1 MNGSLLSGL
10 ISQAP
15 DLLLVLTAIFIILI
29 EGLIGKRSRR
39 WPGNI
44 ALFGT
49 FLSLVGAAYLAIPA
63 LSAERGWLVFSGMA
77 VNDGAASFAKCV
89 ILFTLLIGLMM
100 NYRGPRGKNPS
111 GDYYAL
117 VLLAAFGAL
126 VMSASGHLVTV
137 VLGLEILSI
146 PLYTLAAFD
155 PERRES
161 REAGLKYLILG
172 AFSSGFL
179 ALGCALFYAATG
191 SFSFYGSAPM
201 SGLSSLYTMGCA
213 LILAGLMF
221 KGGIL
226 PFFAWSPD
234 AYEGAPDF
242 AVGLMAALAKTGTF
256 IVLARLLPEI
266 LPGLAP
272 TWLFQGLL
280 MIAAGTMLAGNLLA
294 LAQTN
299 IKRLLA
305 YSSVAHAGYLFLGIM
320 ASRHE
325 STGGVLF
332 YLAVYAPV
340 LVASF
345 QIVSIFPGDRGG
357 HDISDYSGLGRKSP
371 VVAALFSVMLISL
384 AGLPPTAGFIAK
396 AVTFLGAAQGGLV
409 SLVLFAMLVSL
420 IGIYYY
426 LRIIVYMYMR
436 EPSEDSPNPAPDF
449 GKVGWLGRTGLWLA
463 ALVVII
469 LGLVPGPALN
479 LAIKAA
485 VQLQRIFP
493 MIPG

>member
-1 MNGSLLSGL
+1 MVFNG
-10 ISQAP
+10 
-15 DLLLVLTAIFIILI
+15 
-29 EGLIGKRSRR
+29 
-39 WPGNI
+39 
-44 ALFGT
+44 
-49 FLSLVGAAYLAIPA
+49 
-63 LSAERGWLVFSGMA
+63 MM
-77 VNDGAASFAKCV
+77 VNDGTGSFAKLV
-89 ILFTLLIGLMM
+89 IIFTLLIGLMM
-100 NYRGPRGKNPS
+100 NHRVARRRTSG

-126 VMSASGHLVTV
+126 VMSSSGHLVTV

-155 PERRES
+155 PERREA

-191 SFSFYGSAPM
+191 SFSFYGAIPM
-201 SGLSSLYTMGCA
+201 PGAVSLYAMGCA

-256 IVLARLLPEI
+256 ILLLRLLPEI
-266 LPGLAP
+266 LPGLAS
-272 TWLFQGLL
+272 TWLIPGLL

-305 YSSVAHAGYLFLGIM
+305 YSSIAHAGYMFLGLM
-320 ASRHE
+320 ASRTDA
-325 STGGVLF
+325 TGGVLF

-340 LVASF
+340 LAASF

-357 HDISDYSGLGRKSP
+357 HEISDYSGLGRKSP
-371 VVAALFSVMLISL
+371 LVAALFTVMLISL
-384 AGLPPTAGFIAK
+384 AGLPPTAGFMAK
-396 AVTFLGAAQGGLV
+396 AVTFLGVAHGGLV
-409 SLVLFAMLVSL
+409 SLVVFAMLVSL
-420 IGIYYY
+420 IGVYYY
-426 LRIIVYMYMR
+426 LRVVVYMYMR
-436 EPSEDSPNPAPDF
+436 EPSEDSPAPAPDF
-449 GKVGWLGRTGLWLA
+449 REVGGLGRAGFWIA

-469 LGLVPGPALN
+469 LGIAPGPLLN

-485 VQLQRIFP
+485 LQLQRAFP
-493 MIPG
+493 VLPG